1 MDKSKGIFVPILFTP
16 KITEQHITGS
26 FVEMFFR
33 KRKSKISSVID
44 RIKIKKYKKY
54 FLYKDNFWLLNQEN
68 LLLAKFQ

>member
-26 FVEMFFR
+26 FEEMFFR

-44 RIKIKKYKKY
+44 TIKIKKYKRGR
-54 FLYKDNFWLLNQEN
+54 KDEN
-68 LLLAKFQ
+68 